1 MKGRLRYGRF
11 KQHAKYLR
19 ASLGEVRQE
28 SVQCGGRQQECERS
42 KEELS
47 RDERKQVAALESQ
60 RGPRGSRRK
69 LKH

>member
-1 MKGRLRYGRF
+1 MKGLCGMSTLNTML
-11 KQHAKYLR
+11 KYLR

-28 SVQCGGRQQECERS
+28 SVQCGGSQQECERS